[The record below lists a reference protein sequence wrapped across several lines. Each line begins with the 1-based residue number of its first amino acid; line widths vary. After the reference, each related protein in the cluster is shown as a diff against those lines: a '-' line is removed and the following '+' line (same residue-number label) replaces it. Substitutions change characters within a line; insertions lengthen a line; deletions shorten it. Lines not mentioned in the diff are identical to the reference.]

1 MIIFQAPNQAPHAQ
15 YQPEMLNILEKF
27 FDTRVA
33 VPPYRPN
40 AVTAFLRVIQ
50 CPANVFKD
58 IFQIVHLEM
67 DPAQAAKNNYKWTPR
82 LCMAV
87 PPSAPNII
95 PLCQPGLV
103 RLKDKMLI
111 FLQLTRVNVQLPPG
125 QEPLSVCIPLVY
137 DFGNN
142 STSLPQVRCLVSLC
156 IMPPEG
162 QGDRD
167 RCEKGFVKYLS
178 KCSAGWCAVT
188 LPALLPS

>member
-1 MIIFQAPNQAPHAQ
+1 MQLFRPVGQTQNLRLFFQAPNQVPHVH
-15 YQPEMLNILEKF
+15 YPPEMLHILERF

-40 AVTAFLRVIQ
+40 ALTAFLRVIQ

-58 IFQIVHLEM
+58 LFQIVHLEM
-67 DPAQAAKNNYKWTPR
+67 DPTQAAKHNYRWTPR

-111 FLQLTRVNVQLPPG
+111 FLQLTRANVQMPPG
-125 QEPLSVCIPLVY
+125 LEPLSFCIPLVY

-142 STSLPQVRCLVSLC
+142 STTLPQVCYHKKHFPAQISFDLSYFPCHFNHSL
-156 IMPPEG
+156 P
-162 QGDRD
+162 
-167 RCEKGFVKYLS
+167 
-178 KCSAGWCAVT
+178 
-188 LPALLPS
+188 

>member
-1 MIIFQAPNQAPHAQ
+1 MAVLTFPWIEHPKFQFVYILLEFFQAQNQMSHVQ
-15 YQPEMLNILEKF
+15 YAPEMLNILEKF

-40 AVTAFLRVIQ
+40 ALTAFLRVIQ

-58 IFQIVHLEM
+58 LFQIIHLEM

-111 FLQLTRVNVQLPPG
+111 FLQLTRANVQLPPG
-125 QEPLSVCIPLVY
+125 HEPLSFCIPLVY

-142 STSLPQVRCLVSLC
+142 STSLPQVTNLSSY
-156 IMPPEG
+156 MPHPFNTKI
-162 QGDRD
+162 QTR
-167 RCEKGFVKYLS
+167 LS
-178 KCSAGWCAVT
+178 YY
-188 LPALLPS
+188 

>member
-1 MIIFQAPNQAPHAQ
+1 MQPICSATGVLLLSCHQARLLFCVSSHPS
-15 YQPEMLNILEKF
+15 
-27 FDTRVA
+27 
-33 VPPYRPN
+33 
-40 AVTAFLRVIQ
+40 LRVIQ

-58 IFQIVHLEM
+58 LFQIIHLEM

-111 FLQLTRVNVQLPPG
+111 FLQLTRANVQLPPG
-125 QEPLSVCIPLVY
+125 HEPLSFCIPLVY

-142 STSLPQVRCLVSLC
+142 STSLPQVTNLLSY
-156 IMPPEG
+156 MPHP
-162 QGDRD
+162 
-167 RCEKGFVKYLS
+167 FN
-178 KCSAGWCAVT
+178 T
-188 LPALLPS
+188 

>member
-1 MIIFQAPNQAPHAQ
+1 
-15 YQPEMLNILEKF
+15 MLNILEKF

-58 IFQIVHLEM
+58 LFQIVHLEM

-142 STSLPQVRCLVSLC
+142 STSLPQVRCLVLAQC
-156 IMPPEG
+156 RRTCFI
-162 QGDRD
+162 
-167 RCEKGFVKYLS
+167 
-178 KCSAGWCAVT
+178 
-188 LPALLPS
+188 LPAVQAEHFSVLTSCSIAAIFQFPEILPKTVSTRNILELRRR

>member
-1 MIIFQAPNQAPHAQ
+1 
-15 YQPEMLNILEKF
+15 MLHILERF

-40 AVTAFLRVIQ
+40 ALTAFLRVIQ

-58 IFQIVHLEM
+58 LFQIVHLEM
-67 DPAQAAKNNYKWTPR
+67 DPTQAAKHNYRWTPR

-111 FLQLTRVNVQLPPG
+111 FLQLTRANVQMPPG
-125 QEPLSVCIPLVY
+125 QEPLSFCIPLVY

-142 STSLPQVRCLVSLC
+142 STTLPQVCY
-156 IMPPEG
+156 G
-162 QGDRD
+162 
-167 RCEKGFVKYLS
+167 KKHWTLS
-178 KCSAGWCAVT
+178 SSTHILSWMMDPIFLPFQPQSALKLEAHDTMQMRQVW
-188 LPALLPS
+188 